1 MNRDFLKELGLT
13 DEQADKVVA
22 KHGEAIQSVNSKLA
36 NAESQ
41 VESLNSQVKD
51 RDTQI
56 ATLSDQAGNSD
67 EMKKQI
73 EDLQSTIKTNDE
85 QAAQNL
91 LQVKQD
97 NAIQNYLKDAGARDV
112 KAILPFVDS
121 DTIKYDDD
129 KGELTGLSEQ
139 VEKIKGDH
147 DYLFQEE
154 EKPNEPGINI
164 TPKGNP
170 DGAPTAKPDAFAQA
184 LGLHTPS
191 K

>member
-56 ATLSDQAGNSD
+56 ATLSDQAGSSD
-67 EMKKQI
+67 DMKKQI

-85 QAAQNL
+85 QSAQNL
-91 LQVKQD
+91 LKVKQD
-97 NAIQNYLKDAGARDV
+97 NAVQNYLKDAGARDV
-112 KAILPFVDS
+112 KAILPFIDH
-121 DTIKYDDD
+121 DTVKYDDG
-129 KGELTGLSEQ
+129 KNELIGLSEQ

-147 DYLFQEE
+147 DYLFQSDTEPA
-154 EKPNEPGINI
+154 KPGINI

-170 DGAPTAKPDAFAQA
+170 DGAPAAKPDAFAQA
-184 LGLHTPS
+184 LGLHTEN

>member
-22 KHGEAIQSVNSKLA
+22 KHGETIQSVNSKLA

-67 EMKKQI
+67 DMKKQI

-97 NAIQNYLKDAGARDV
+97 NAVQNYLKDAGARDI

-170 DGAPTAKPDAFAQA
+170 DGVPAAKPDAFAQA
-184 LGLHTPS
+184 LGLHTPN

>member
-22 KHGEAIQSVNSKLA
+22 KHGEVIQSVNSKLA

-91 LQVKQD
+91 LKVKQD
-97 NAIQNYLKDAGARDV
+97 NAVQNYLKDAGARDI
-112 KAILPFVDS
+112 KAILPFIDP
-121 DTIKYDDD
+121 DTVKYDDD
-129 KGELTGLSEQ
+129 KNELIGLSEQ

-147 DYLFQEE
+147 DYLFQADHESA
-154 EKPNEPGINI
+154 KPGINI

-170 DGAPTAKPDAFAQA
+170 NGAPGAQPDAFAQA
-184 LGLHTPS
+184 LGLHTEN

>member
-73 EDLQSTIKTNDE
+73 EDLQSTIKANDE

-97 NAIQNYLKDAGARDV
+97 NAVQNYLKDAGARDV

-129 KGELTGLSEQ
+129 KGELIGLSEQ

-170 DGAPTAKPDAFAQA
+170 NGVPAANPDAFAQA

>member
-22 KHGEAIQSVNSKLA
+22 KHGETIQSVNSKLA

-56 ATLSDQAGNSD
+56 ATLSNQAGNSD
-67 EMKKQI
+67 KMKKQI
-73 EDLQSTIKTNDE
+73 EDLQSTIKTNDK

-91 LQVKQD
+91 LKVKQD
-97 NAIQNYLKDAGARDV
+97 NAVQNYLKDAGARDV
-112 KAILPFVDS
+112 KAILPFIDP
-121 DTIKYDDD
+121 DTIKYDDG
-129 KGELTGLSEQ
+129 KSELIGLSEQ

-147 DYLFQEE
+147 DYLFQADPEPA
-154 EKPNEPGINI
+154 KPGINI

-170 DGAPTAKPDAFAQA
+170 NGAPAAKPDAFAQA
-184 LGLHTPS
+184 LGLHTEN